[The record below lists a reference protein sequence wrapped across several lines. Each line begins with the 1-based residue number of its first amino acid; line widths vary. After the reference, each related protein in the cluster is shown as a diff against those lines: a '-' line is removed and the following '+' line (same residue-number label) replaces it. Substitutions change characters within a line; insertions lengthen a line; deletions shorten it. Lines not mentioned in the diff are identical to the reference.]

1 MNPISPQDGE
11 RHEALHLSTAEKADG
26 FAAVMKRLKGRSEQE
41 RARLR
46 AQADA
51 AILGHEAYALGHEN
65 LRRNNYVAAKRWLR
79 VAAEHGVPGAEQTLE
94 EIEAGPAVEEPAHPV
109 TVEVTPDADLCATGA
124 SHAVPLDVEK
134 WASLLHTWTQAGL
147 AMDAARAEARQ
158 ILDQARS
165 TADELITTARE
176 EADRA
181 RDEARDQI
189 AADHRATAQLLCKA
203 EQLQHEAKLLMQKAR
218 RAAEAPT
225 GARKAWPV
233 LIDDSPQHAQAIPF
247 SLSRR
252 PSGVRDE
259 REQQSSALVMEG
271 AMQHLLWTSSSLC
284 TMQFGAL
291 AYFDEILKARDRARD
306 SLPERAGV
314 EESEA
319 GGLRRHSVLTR
330 QTESLRRLWSAI
342 FHNGS
347 MCLRSEVRP
356 LSDVDLVFS
365 LATTV
370 RLQPECRTATEATS
384 SQNSRNTARWV
395 STGYEVASATS
406 DPELLRNEAHLKIL
420 WVTNSCVE
428 PGDDN
433 DTALEAISSDETAPA
448 APR

>member
-11 RHEALHLSTAEKADG
+11 RHEALHLSTAEKTDG

-79 VAAEHGVPGAEQTLE
+79 VAAEHGVPGAEQALE
-94 EIEAGPAVEEPAHPV
+94 EIESGPAVEEPAHPA

-189 AADHRATAQLLCKA
+189 AADHRATAQLLCDA
-203 EQLQHEAKLLMQKAR
+203 QQLQHEAKLLMQKAR

-247 SLSRR
+247 SLSGR
-252 PSGVRDE
+252 PGGVRDE
-259 REQQSSALVMEG
+259 RQQQSSALAMEG
-271 AMQHLLWTSSSLC
+271 AMQHLLWTSSSVC
-284 TMQFGAL
+284 TVQFGAL
-291 AYFDEILKARDRARD
+291 AYFDEILKARARARD

-314 EESEA
+314 EGGEA
-319 GGLRRHSVLTR
+319 GRLRRHSVLTR
-330 QTESLRRLWSAI
+330 QTEGLRRLWSAI

-347 MCLRSEVRP
+347 MRRGSEVRP
-356 LSDVDLVFS
+356 LDDVDLVFS
-365 LATTV
+365 FATTV
-370 RLQPECRTATEATS
+370 QLWPECRIATEAASTES
-384 SQNSRNTARWV
+384 FKNTARWL
-395 STGYEVASATS
+395 SAGNEVALATP
-406 DPELLRNEAHLKIL
+406 DPDHQSNEAYLKIL
-420 WVTNSCVE
+420 WVTDGCVE
-428 PGDDN
+428 PRDD
-433 DTALEAISSDETAPA
+433 DTALEAISADETAPA